1 MNLFHK
7 IKNRNDLRPSYDH
20 HPPLPPALLRPE
32 DHEVGGQAGRGAR
45 PDEAGVLPGHRLGEA
60 VHQEEVSSAV
70 SSSASERS
78 HHVRPDGPGLARG
91 EVLHQDG
98 AVVSSPP
105 LDLSLTQD
113 TAQWSL
119 SQEWFTLEPV
129 ILVYLAHTSRVKAVM
144 VRLAMAPPSN

>member
-1 MNLFHK
+1 M
-7 IKNRNDLRPSYDH
+7 I
-20 HPPLPPALLRPE
+20 
-32 DHEVGGQAGRGAR
+32 
-45 PDEAGVLPGHRLGEA
+45 
-60 VHQEEVSSAV
+60 
-70 SSSASERS
+70 SASAPGSCLATALVKLFTRKKGEGS

-98 AVVSSPP
+98 AVVASPP
-105 LDLSLTQD
+105 LDLSLTQN
-113 TAQWSL
+113 TAQWSH